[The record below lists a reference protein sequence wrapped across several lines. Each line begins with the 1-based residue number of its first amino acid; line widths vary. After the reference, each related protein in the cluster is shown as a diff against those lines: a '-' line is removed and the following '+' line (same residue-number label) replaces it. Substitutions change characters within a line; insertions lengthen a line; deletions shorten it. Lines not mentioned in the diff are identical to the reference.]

1 MLRVNSELPDLYEDC
16 TFGTVLVG
24 NAGFLKFAKSYRV
37 NYNLRLCL
45 IILASWENESENM
58 IK

>member
-16 TFGTVLVG
+16 IFGTVLVG

-37 NYNLRLCL
+37 NYIL
-45 IILASWENESENM
+45 IYDRNE
-58 IK
+58 IDIDLYHYI